1 MSGIIYPLGHAQ
13 NELNRLDLQAQLL
26 QDPLLEQ
33 LVNSATSVLEIGC
46 GNGANLTILRKANPN
61 FKYTGIDI
69 APDAV
74 ADAAKRFQSDEQA
87 KFMLM
92 DGASTN
98 LPTGSFDL
106 VFTKL
111 VLWSMGP
118 AWTLALREANRL
130 LTPAGT
136 FYAMEPANNMIEM
149 YPPKPAL
156 KTWMDNWDKAV
167 LEAGMDTYIGSKVG
181 GEIRKAGFSK
191 VDSKFFPVIASG
203 SERERYTSIIENLKG
218 FYMGPAAEKLGLEE
232 KGNVLRAEA
241 CKQLEE
247 IGPDSLVMD
256 ALFVSWGQK

>member
-1 MSGIIYPLGHAQ
+1 MSGIIYPLGHTH
-13 NELNRLDLQAQLL
+13 NELDRLNLQAQLL
-26 QDPLLEQ
+26 QDPLLEL
-33 LVNSATSVLEIGC
+33 LVSGATSVLEIGC
-46 GNGANLTILRKANPN
+46 GNGANLAILRKANPN

-74 ADAAKRFQSDEQA
+74 AEATMRFQSDEHA

-98 LPTGSFDL
+98 LPAGSFDL

-118 AWTLALREANRL
+118 AWTIAIREAHRL
-130 LTPAGT
+130 LSPGGT
-136 FYAMEPANNMIEM
+136 LYAMEPANNMIEM

-167 LEAGMDTYIGSKVG
+167 LEAGMDTYIGAKVG

-191 VDSKFFPVIASG
+191 MDSKFFPVIASA
-203 SERERYTSIIENLKG
+203 SERDRYMAITENLKG
-218 FYMGPAAEKLGLEE
+218 FYMGPAAEKLGLESE
-232 KGNVLRAEA
+232 GSALRAEA

>member
-1 MSGIIYPLGHAQ
+1 MSGIIYPLGHTQ
-13 NELNRLDLQAQLL
+13 NELERLDLQAQLL
-26 QDPLLEQ
+26 QDPLLDE
-33 LVNSATSVLEIGC
+33 LVSGARSVLEIGC
-46 GNGANLTILRKANPN
+46 GNGANLAILRKQNKD

-74 ADAAKRFQSDEQA
+74 TDAIKRFQSDKHA

-98 LPTGSFDL
+98 LPTESFDL

-118 AWTLALREANRL
+118 AWTVALREAHRL
-130 LTPAGT
+130 LSTGGT

-156 KTWMDNWDKAV
+156 KRWMDNWDKAV
-167 LEAGMDTYIGSKVG
+167 LEAGMDTYIGAKVG
-181 GEIRKAGFSK
+181 SEIKKAGFSK
-191 VDSKFFPVIASG
+191 VDSKFFPIIAHG

-218 FYMGPAAEKLGLEE
+218 FYMGPAADKLGLAPE
-232 KGNVLRAEA
+232 GNLQRAEA
-241 CKQLEE
+241 REQLEE
-247 IGPDSLVMD
+247 TGPDCLVMD